1 MDLNW
6 KAREYWKNCLY
17 QAKNELKMNFYINN
31 VIFKNFIFYADFFN
45 EKKQNFGSYVKMQ

>member
-1 MDLNW
+1 MED
-6 KAREYWKNCLY
+6 
-17 QAKNELKMNFYINN
+17 N